1 MGAEGEGRVGW
12 FGVVWC
18 KIHLTPPPGPQP
30 TDAAAPRGRRLV
42 TSRVR
47 IGSMVSRIGPSA
59 TTSRQFRQA
68 RKGAT
73 VAVMSGAEVQLV
85 RAASIFPGDLIR

>member
-1 MGAEGEGRVGW
+1 MFVGSN
-12 FGVVWC
+12 
-18 KIHLTPPPGPQP
+18 P
-30 TDAAAPRGRRLV
+30 TLSASSMA
-42 TSRVR
+42 SR
-47 IGSMVSRIGPSA
+47 IGSFA

-73 VAVMSGAEVQLV
+73 VAVMSGAEAQLV

>member
-1 MGAEGEGRVGW
+1 MGSN
-12 FGVVWC
+12 
-18 KIHLTPPPGPQP
+18 P
-30 TDAAAPRGRRLV
+30 TLSASSMA
-42 TSRVR
+42 SR
-47 IGSMVSRIGPSA
+47 IGSFA